1 MSHKTVTV
9 DELLQEVKNALE
21 YGKALG
27 YSECLSQTIGNK
39 PETSNPAAA
48 IKHYL
53 ETLEEDYT
61 QK

>member
-1 MSHKTVTV
+1 MLK
-9 DELLQEVKNALE
+9 EVQLALE

-27 YSECLSQTIGNK
+27 YSECLNQTIGKK
-39 PETSNPAAA
+39 PETSNASQA

-53 ETLEEDYT
+53 ETLEADYT